1 MAERDSIMGR
11 FHRSLYP
18 LRVFMAIVFGLMAFS
33 VNCPAEQ
40 IKFADWVGIE
50 ETDPATNIKSRQI
63 GTFAKDGISTL
74 WLSEVDAGG
83 DNIQLTL
90 KSAEKIVSL
99 YFSYRIDK
107 VDTLMIRSALGGC
120 ESHCLKDSIPKNG
133 ELIKTMK
140 RGLKIQFEYDS
151 YPDTAQKPTFSLR
164 GFSNAYRWLL
174 NK

>member
-1 MAERDSIMGR
+1 MGR
-11 FHRSLYP
+11 SRMSLYL
-18 LRVFMAIVFGLMAFS
+18 LRVIMVVVMGLMAYS

-83 DNIQLTL
+83 DNIELTL
-90 KSAEKIVSL
+90 KSAEKIVSV
-99 YFSYRIDK
+99 YFSYRIDR
-107 VDTLMIRSALGGC
+107 VDTLMIRSALKGC
-120 ESHCLKDSIPKNG
+120 ESNCLKDSIPKNG

-140 RGLKIQFEYDS
+140 KGLKIQFEYDS
-151 YPDTAQKPTFSLR
+151 YPDNAQKPTFSLR
-164 GFSNAYRWLL
+164 GFSRAYNWLL
-174 NK
+174 SE